1 MMRRRYRVR
10 PRLVLSFVVLVVLA
24 VLVPRILAHHAPGG
38 SPSRPTHPATR
49 PASQPSS
56 APPVVATGSWH
67 RAAWTLSAPA
77 RGQAAT
83 VGDGDLILAGGL
95 DSASSSTVQAYGPN
109 RIAVSLPTAVHDA
122 GAVVTG
128 GDLIVFGGGT
138 VAPTAT
144 VQAVP
149 LAGGSVLTPAALPQP
164 LADLT
169 AVTVA
174 GRVYLVGGY
183 SGTVYSDKVFQWSA
197 GQALSVAAVLPVGL
211 RYAAITVDGSQI
223 VVAGGRTPTGE
234 SAAVY
239 AVNPVTGHVSTWPSL
254 PTPLAYAGAAV
265 LSGRLWVVGGQ
276 TPSGNS
282 AATYV
287 YDASTRTWKSGPSLP
302 LATTDG
308 TLTAFHGKL
317 WYAGGQTAQGI
328 TATVWEFP

>member
-1 MMRRRYRVR
+1 MRRRYRFR
-10 PRLVLSFVVLVVLA
+10 PRLLLSIVVVLVLVGVL
-24 VLVPRILAHHAPGG
+24 PRILAHRA
-38 SPSRPTHPATR
+38 PAT
-49 PASQPSS
+49 PSAAPSPHVGKSAAAPPS
-56 APPVVATGSWH
+56 APLIEAGSWH
-67 RAAWTLSAPA
+67 RAAWSLSAPA

-95 DSASSSTVQAYGPN
+95 DATSSSTVQAYGPN
-109 RIAVSLPTAVHDA
+109 RIAVSLPTPVHDA

-128 GDLIVFGGGT
+128 GDLILFGGGT
-138 VAPTAT
+138 VAPVST

-149 LAGGSVLTPAALPQP
+149 LAGGGTVLSPAP
-164 LADLT
+164 LSEPLSDLT

-174 GRVYLVGGY
+174 GRIYLVGGY
-183 SGTVYSDKVFQWSA
+183 TGTVYNDKVFQWTA

-239 AVNPVTGHVSTWPSL
+239 AVNPVTGQVSTWPSL

-282 AATYV
+282 AASYV
-287 YDASTRTWKSGPSLP
+287 YDAATKTWHPGPSLP

-328 TATVWEFP
+328 TAAVWEFP

>member
-1 MMRRRYRVR
+1 MMRKRYRFR
-10 PRLVLSFVVLVVLA
+10 PRLVLSFVVLLVLV
-24 VLVPRILAHHAPGG
+24 VLVPRILAHHAPGQP
-38 SPSRPTHPATR
+38 PSHHAAQPP
-49 PASQPSS
+49 SQPHG
-56 APPVVATGSWH
+56 APPVVAAGSWH

-77 RGQAAT
+77 RGLAAT

-95 DSASSSTVQAYGPN
+95 NTASSSAVQAYGPN

-128 GDLIVFGGGT
+128 GDLLVFGGGT
-138 VAPTAT
+138 VAPTSM

-149 LAGGSVLTPAALPQP
+149 LAGGSVLSPASLSEP

-169 AVTVA
+169 AVTV
-174 GRVYLVGGY
+174 GGHVYLVGGY
-183 SGTVYSDKVFQWSA
+183 TGSVYNDKVFQWTA
-197 GQALSVAAVLPVGL
+197 GQALSVAAVLPVGI

-223 VVAGGRTPTGE
+223 IVAGGRTPTGE

-239 AVNPVTGHVSTWPSL
+239 AVNPATGRVSTWPSL

-265 LSGRLWVVGGQ
+265 LSGHLWVVGGQ
-276 TPSGNS
+276 TTSGNS
-282 AATYV
+282 AASYV
-287 YDASTRTWKSGPSLP
+287 YDAATRTWQTGPSLP

-308 TLTAFHGKL
+308 TLTAFHSKL
-317 WYAGGQTAQGI
+317 WYAGGQTAQGM

>member
-1 MMRRRYRVR
+1 MTRYRFR
-10 PRLVLSFVVLVVLA
+10 PRLVLSFLVLLGLV
-24 VLVPRILAHHAPGG
+24 VLVPRILARHAPGRA
-38 SPSRPTHPATR
+38 PAPPPHHTTHPTSPAT
-49 PASQPSS
+49 S
-56 APPVVATGSWH
+56 APPVVAAGSWH

-95 DSASSSTVQAYGPN
+95 NAASSSTVQAYGPN

-128 GDLIVFGGGT
+128 GDLMVFGGGT

-149 LAGGSVLTPAALPQP
+149 LAGGSILSPVALSQP

-169 AVTVA
+169 AVTLA

-183 SGTVYSDKVFQWSA
+183 SGTVYNDKVFQWTA

-211 RYAAITVDGSQI
+211 RYAAITVDGPQI

-265 LSGRLWVVGGQ
+265 LSGHLWVVGGQ
-276 TPSGNS
+276 TTTGNS
-282 AATYV
+282 AAAYV
-287 YDASTRTWKSGPSLP
+287 YDAATKNWHTGPSLP

-308 TLTAFHGKL
+308 TLTAFHHKL
-317 WYAGGQTAQGI
+317 WYAGGQTAQGM